1 MNRSQP
7 KAWGMEMSQITDEV
21 TRIEAM
27 AVEYRAAYSAG
38 DTERLRIICQRIDE
52 QYREQCP
59 EAATRTDNPGMVEA
73 LEITGR
79 KPNYELRKM
88 VDCLETLPPT
98 NTVIDNQTLLD
109 ATKTVLRIR
118 SGKPLPR
125 TA

>member
-1 MNRSQP
+1 
-7 KAWGMEMSQITDEV
+7 MS
-21 TRIEAM
+21 
-27 AVEYRAAYSAG
+27 SHG
-38 DTERLRIICQRIDE
+38 DVN
-52 QYREQCP
+52 
-59 EAATRTDNPGMVEA
+59 TDNPAMVEA

-98 NTVIDNQTLLD
+98 NTAVDNQALLD
-109 ATKTVLRIR
+109 ATKTVLSIR